1 MISIYIY
8 FLNNLKT
15 QYIIIPNTHLKLIIN
30 TILHVKSMHL
40 IFYVFYIVNC
50 MVDTQKNELLE
61 GLNGHLTR
69 RTFHDYFLWPYH
81 SQDVFNMSLIIIK
94 NIIIFF

>member
-1 MISIYIY
+1 
-8 FLNNLKT
+8 
-15 QYIIIPNTHLKLIIN
+15 
-30 TILHVKSMHL
+30 
-40 IFYVFYIVNC
+40 

-94 NIIIFF
+94 NIIFFFNFNIDI